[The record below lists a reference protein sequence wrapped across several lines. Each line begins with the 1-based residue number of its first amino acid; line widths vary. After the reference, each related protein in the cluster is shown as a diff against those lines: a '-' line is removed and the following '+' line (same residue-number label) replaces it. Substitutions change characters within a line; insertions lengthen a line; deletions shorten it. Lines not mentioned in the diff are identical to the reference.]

1 MYYTV
6 FTGKYH
12 ESVAVLS
19 RVLRA
24 QVTIRLQTSDVSQY
38 TLYNTFI
45 MFPHHWNAS
54 TLILRYYLVTGHCGL
69 ATIALTISVLTVQ
82 PRSQAVW
89 DLRTMQPEMADHDL
103 LCSWRR
109 GPLVIL

>member
-1 MYYTV
+1 M
-6 FTGKYH
+6 
-12 ESVAVLS
+12 
-19 RVLRA
+19 
-24 QVTIRLQTSDVSQY
+24 TIRLQMSDVSQY

-45 MFPHHWNAS
+45 LFPRHWNAS
-54 TLILRYYLVTGHCGL
+54 TSILRYYLVMGHCGL

-89 DLRTMQPEMADHDL
+89 DLHTVQPEMADHNL
-103 LCSWRR
+103 VCSWRR